1 MADVNKAM
9 DNGATPPFISA
20 QNVHEAI
27 VRALIEFAAD
37 VNREKDDGGMPLIT
51 GAQNGHEAIVR
62 VLREAGADVNKA
74 ADNGGTPLYIAA
86 QRNHGD
92 SAGADRVWRGRK
104 PGNGLRRDA
113 ADHRRSSGT

>member
-1 MADVNKAM
+1 MPLITGAQNGHEAIVRVLREAGADVNKAA
-9 DNGATPPFISA
+9 DN
-20 QNVHEAI
+20 
-27 VRALIEFAAD
+27 
-37 VNREKDDGGMPLIT
+37 GGMPLIT